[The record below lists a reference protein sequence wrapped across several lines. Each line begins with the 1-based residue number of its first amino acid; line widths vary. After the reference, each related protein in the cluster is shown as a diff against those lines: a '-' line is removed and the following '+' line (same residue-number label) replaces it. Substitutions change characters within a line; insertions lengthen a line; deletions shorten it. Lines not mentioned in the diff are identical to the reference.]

1 MLSSVES
8 RVQKSNSKM
17 HHQVSRNDL
26 FRFSPIVQ
34 DSGDENSDQ
43 DNLMLGNEIG
53 TDEDE
58 ISSDEHMTYGNRFD
72 GPNFSEDSRGHN
84 DSNRHE
90 VTEMK
95 EQMYQVKLSHLK
107 RQLEL
112 LNEGKLPDYVRR
124 FRKLETT
131 YRERMRI
138 SEVIHDLE
146 VDMVEQ
152 DYINEK
158 RSAAREFEEQKVFL
172 RDQLISEL
180 EDKQR
185 MIETER
191 HNMEL
196 TGDSMELKPI
206 NTRKLRRRPNEGTH
220 GNNGYG
226 DKRGRGMDS
235 GRGTGTGKQPGNVA
249 NLNYLLQDQEIN
261 EDLKIINK
269 NKAYNSINRS
279 SSSSG
284 AGSGSQTGSSLA
296 VGGVGAGSSPN
307 STLSATGTCTS
318 SIGTYHRDCRIEEG
332 KLFYEKRWFRR
343 GQSVQVEGSKGE
355 KFPAMI
361 SAIGGEAIWV
371 RNSTNGTKM
380 RIYLSQLTKGKY
392 ILKRKAF

>member
-1 MLSSVES
+1 
-8 RVQKSNSKM
+8 M
-17 HHQVSRNDL
+17 HHISNNDL
-26 FRFSPIVQ
+26 FRFSPTAP
-34 DSGDENSDQ
+34 DSGEENSDQ
-43 DNLMLGNEIG
+43 DNLLLGHQIAS
-53 TDEDE
+53 DADD
-58 ISSDEHMTYGNRFD
+58 ISSDEHMGMGYNNRLD
-72 GPNFSEDSRGHN
+72 GPTFTDKKRNEP
-84 DSNRHE
+84 NRHQFM
-90 VTEMK
+90 EMK
-95 EQMYQVKLSHLK
+95 EQMYQVKLTHLK
-107 RQLEL
+107 RQLEQ
-112 LNEGKLPDYVRR
+112 LNDVKLPDYTKKLRR
-124 FRKLETT
+124 LEAT

-138 SEVIHDLE
+138 SGVIHDLE
-146 VDMVEQ
+146 FDMVEQ

-180 EDKQR
+180 EEKQR

-206 NTRKLRRRPNEGTH
+206 NTRKLRRRPNEG
-220 GNNGYG
+220 NNGYG
-226 DKRGRGMDS
+226 DKRGVAMAGGLGVS
-235 GRGTGTGKQPGNVA
+235 AGKKPGNVS

-269 NKAYNSINRS
+269 NRAYSSVSKS
-279 SSSSG
+279 SSGNATGSGSQAGCNFPGASSG
-284 AGSGSQTGSSLA
+284 AGTSSGSPISTSGNFGS
-296 VGGVGAGSSPN
+296 G
-307 STLSATGTCTS
+307 
-318 SIGTYHRDCRIEEG
+318 IGTYHRDCRIEEG

-371 RNSTNGTKM
+371 RNSANGTKM

-392 ILKRKAF
+392 ILKRRAV

>member
-1 MLSSVES
+1 
-8 RVQKSNSKM
+8 M
-17 HHQVSRNDL
+17 HHQVSGNNDL

-34 DSGDENSDQ
+34 DSGEDNSDQ
-43 DNLMLGNEIG
+43 DNLMLGHEIG

-58 ISSDEHMTYGNRFD
+58 ISSDEHMSYGSRLDNN
-72 GPNFSEDSRGHN
+72 NFSEDS
-84 DSNRHE
+84 NRHE
-90 VTEMK
+90 FTEMK

-112 LNEGKLPDYVRR
+112 LNEGKLPEYIRR
-124 FRKLETT
+124 FRRLETT

-158 RSAAREFEEQKVFL
+158 RSAAREFEEQKVSL

-206 NTRKLRRRPNEGTH
+206 ITRKLRTRPNERSH

-226 DKRGRGMDS
+226 DKRGRGMETA
-235 GRGTGTGKQPGNVA
+235 RGASAGKQPGNVN

-269 NKAYNSINRS
+269 NKAYSSVNRS
-279 SSSSG
+279 GCGSGSGGQTDSTLAIGGSG
-284 AGSGSQTGSSLA
+284 AGTSSGSIISAS
-296 VGGVGAGSSPN
+296 GV
-307 STLSATGTCTS
+307 CTS
-318 SIGTYHRDCRIEEG
+318 NIGTYHRDCRIEEG

-343 GQSVQVEGSKGE
+343 GQSVQVEGLKGE

-361 SAIGGEAIWV
+361 SAIGGESIWV
-371 RNSTNGTKM
+371 RNSSNGTKM

>member
-1 MLSSVES
+1 MT
-8 RVQKSNSKM
+8 N
-17 HHQVSRNDL
+17 NDL
-26 FRFSPIVQ
+26 FRFSPTAP
-34 DSGDENSDQ
+34 DSGEENSDQ
-43 DNLMLGNEIG
+43 ELLGHEMIS
-53 TDEDE
+53 DDDDA
-58 ISSDEHMTYGNRFD
+58 SSDELMGLTNNNRLGGHIMSDEHF
-72 GPNFSEDSRGHN
+72 GGSGRGQGY
-84 DSNRHE
+84 
-90 VTEMK
+90 TEMK
-95 EQMYQVKLSHLK
+95 EQMYQVKLAHLK
-107 RQLEL
+107 RQLEQ
-112 LNEGKLPDYVRR
+112 LNDGKLPDYTKKLRR
-124 FRKLETT
+124 LEAT

-152 DYINEK
+152 DYVNEK
-158 RSAAREFEEQKVFL
+158 HSAAREFEEQKVFL
-172 RDQLISEL
+172 RDQLINEL
-180 EDKQR
+180 EEKQR

-226 DKRGRGMDS
+226 DKRGVSMAG
-235 GRGTGTGKQPGNVA
+235 GRGASTGKQPGNVN

-269 NKAYNSINRS
+269 NRAFSSISKSNSGNNVLGTGPPS
-279 SSSSG
+279 
-284 AGSGSQTGSSLA
+284 GSSLA
-296 VGGVGAGSSPN
+296 GVSGTVGPSSGSPMSASRNGASG
-307 STLSATGTCTS
+307 
-318 SIGTYHRDCRIEEG
+318 IGTYHRDSRIEEG

-371 RNSTNGTKM
+371 RNSANGRKM
-380 RIYLSQLTKGKY
+380 QIHLSQLTKGKY
-392 ILKRKAF
+392 TLKRRAV